1 MVGLPERDGSL
12 TTTALQPALEA
23 IGRADAVV
31 LGPGIGKEQGA
42 QELARELVERI
53 DVPLVIDADGLN
65 ALAGGAMEE
74 LVRVRPWPTVMTP
87 HAGELGRMLG
97 VDSKEI
103 GEHRLR
109 YAREAAAK
117 SKAIIVLKGD
127 DTLVA
132 TPNGR
137 VAVSRGH
144 APALATAGT
153 GDVLSGVIGAMLAK
167 GLAPPHAAC
176 AGVYAHLRAGQIA
189 AAPDGPDGVI
199 AVRRDPR
206 AARSPR
212 QLAVALRA
220 LARVDLGA
228 IERNA
233 RRLATIAGPADLC
246 AVVKADGYG
255 HGMVQAARAAQAGG
269 ASWLAVATAEE
280 ARGLREGGLEG
291 PVLVMGALSPEEL
304 EVAVAARADVVAWR
318 EAFVAALPERSGD
331 EASGRGRGVAVHVKL
346 DSGMGRL
353 GTRDAEEATRVAE
366 AVAARDGL
374 RLAGAMTHFATADD
388 DPGFMAEQLAVF
400 TPWAQALKAAHP
412 EILVHAAN
420 SAATLREPAARFDLV
435 RCGIALYGMDPFQ
448 EDPAAHELEPALSL
462 VSYVAEVKVA
472 EPGQSAGY
480 GRQFVAGARPAS
492 GRSRSATATASAAA

>member
-1 MVGLPERDGSL
+1 M
-12 TTTALQPALEA
+12 
-23 IGRADAVV
+23 
-31 LGPGIGKEQGA
+31 
-42 QELARELVERI
+42 
-53 DVPLVIDADGLN
+53 
-65 ALAGGAMEE
+65 
-74 LVRVRPWPTVMTP
+74 
-87 HAGELGRMLG
+87 
-97 VDSKEI
+97 
-103 GEHRLR
+103 
-109 YAREAAAK
+109 
-117 SKAIIVLKGD
+117 
-127 DTLVA
+127 
-132 TPNGR
+132 
-137 VAVSRGH
+137 
-144 APALATAGT
+144 
-153 GDVLSGVIGAMLAK
+153 
-167 GLAPPHAAC
+167 
-176 AGVYAHLRAGQIA
+176 
-189 AAPDGPDGVI
+189 
-199 AVRRDPR
+199 
-206 AARSPR
+206 
-212 QLAVALRA
+212 ALRA
-220 LARVDLGA
+220 LARVDLGT

-233 RRLATIAGPADLC
+233 RRLATVAGPAELC

-255 HGMVQAARAAQAGG
+255 HGMVEAARAAQAGG

-318 EAFVAALPERSGD
+318 EAFVAALPN
-331 EASGRGRGVAVHVKL
+331 GVAVHVKL

-462 VSYVAEVKVA
+462 VSYVAEVKMA

-480 GRQFVAGARPAS
+480 GRQFVAWRPTRIGTLPIGYGDGLRRGLTNNADVLVEGQRVPLIGTVSMDNITVDLKDSGGEPGAEAVLIGAQGGERILAEEWAQRL
-492 GRSRSATATASAAA
+492 GTINYELTCGISARVPRVYVS